1 MQQVR
6 VLSDPNT
13 TCALGLVSPAELLLI
28 TAGRNMDERED
39 TLLNDWQYRDVKG
52 QDICHQPRACTSVLL
67 V

>member
-39 TLLNDWQYRDVKG
+39 TLLND
-52 QDICHQPRACTSVLL
+52 
-67 V
+67 